1 MGIEQTRANSGIYI
15 DLIKQNNVVYPEES
29 LFQRQLYDKLN
40 ALLDAQWNFLQNIPE
55 DQKEKISRCRVHNA
69 ILVYGK
75 RGSGKTVFISNIEN
89 NIKENHYEFLDI
101 VDPTLL
107 SDSKVI
113 DGCEAFCSVLIGIV
127 HAHLKEKVFSK
138 NTVSEQNKNAYTK
151 NFREVADSLSSL
163 KNAKDESGLDSIF
176 FHGDAIALEQKLHK
190 FFEVVSKQL
199 LDGKMLCFRLD
210 DVDMSLKSGFLCLET
225 MRKYFSS
232 PWVIPI
238 VCGDID
244 LYQKLVAKEY
254 WKPFSTFDANGR
266 RVVPYEE
273 GNEFSSKYLTK
284 IFPNN
289 LRLEI
294 VSCADFVR
302 RKYDQIFFVFHSEED
317 SNKKGP
323 IKTLKEIDDYIDAY
337 FNHGIGLDQYKDNTL
352 SSLKRDNADPSVV
365 QDSLRVW
372 MQFHEK
378 MFPVYDKIANTE
390 TSGQNIK
397 FDGDLYS
404 QFQESL
410 ADFFDS
416 QQNFQIISKLAR
428 ININSISTI
437 PDFKYNYEGALTAL
451 SEAEDLLRHYEGQ
464 PVSDKGLRLFRPS
477 SDDVFGDDNKLH
489 EMFPFLLQLFSF
501 DNNKEETGKYLEV
514 FSGRFVH
521 LIFSTL
527 FQKDCNIG
535 EILFETPLFC
545 PPNMNARRSENNDDN
560 DDVVRDDLPFDQ
572 FFTEEKAEE
581 LWKKIVNDYPYVES
595 GNKPFFDVN
604 FLRSALGLYYDNL
617 NAYRIKN
624 YDGES
629 LLDYMMRCVV
639 MLLHSVY
646 TCERKDFITY
656 KKIGLAKNQNNFW
669 DNKKKKINP
678 DFSPEISLLTEGRME
693 SSISYYLFNH
703 PLVKLI
709 NSVSLKYYDWKN
721 DGHEAKPYL
730 PIDYLRQGISDTA
743 IRQKIETAA
752 SLDEI
757 NNILMSL
764 ASDKQAITIISKFT
778 PRSNAF
784 KRIKLLYYKDTT
796 SKGSKALYEKLCK
809 ENMLTNLLTTSPAWE
824 KCVIND

>member
-1 MGIEQTRANSGIYI
+1 MGIEQTRDNSGIYI

-113 DGCEAFCSVLIGIV
+113 DGCEAFCSVLIGIL

-244 LYQKLVAKEY
+244 LYQKLVAKKY

-266 RVVPYEE
+266 RVVPYGES
-273 GNEFSSKYLTK
+273 NEFSSKYLTK

-294 VSCADFVR
+294 VSCVDLIS
-302 RKYDQIFFVFHSEED
+302 RKYDQISFVFHSEED

-352 SSLKRDNADPSVV
+352 SSFKRDKADSSVV

-378 MFPVYDKIANTE
+378 MFPVYNKIANTKTVGE
-390 TSGQNIK
+390 NSE
-397 FDGDLYS
+397 FDGGLYS

-416 QQNFQIISKLAR
+416 QQKFQIISKLAR
-428 ININSISTI
+428 ININSISTV
-437 PDFKYNYEGALTAL
+437 PEFNYNYKTALIAL
-451 SEAEDLLRHYEGQ
+451 SEAEDLLGCSEGQ
-464 PVSDKGLRLFRPS
+464 SISDRGLRLSLPS
-477 SDDVFGDDNKLH
+477 PEDDFFDDDKMR
-489 EMFPFLLQLFSF
+489 EIFPFLLQLFSF
-501 DNNKEETGKYLEV
+501 DNNKEEAGKYLDV

-521 LIFSTL
+521 FIFSTL

-545 PPNMNARRSENNDDN
+545 LPNMNAWRPENYDDN
-560 DDVVRDDLPFDQ
+560 DDEAHDDLPSDQ
-572 FFTEEKAEE
+572 FFTGEKADD
-581 LWKKIVNDYPYVES
+581 LWKRIVNKYPYVGG

-604 FLRSALGLYYDNL
+604 FLRRALALFYDNL
-617 NAYRIKN
+617 NAYRKRN
-624 YDGES
+624 YGGES
-629 LLDYMMRCVV
+629 LFDYMMRCVV

-656 KKIGLAKNQNNFW
+656 KKIGLIKDQKKFW
-669 DNKKKKINP
+669 EDKKINP
-678 DFSPEISLLTEGRME
+678 RFFPEIFLLTEGHME
-693 SSISYYLFNH
+693 NSISYYLFHH
-703 PLVKLI
+703 PLVQLI
-709 NSVSLKYYDWKN
+709 KDMALKYSCWKN
-721 DGHEAKPYL
+721 DRHEAKSYL
-730 PIDYLRQGISDTA
+730 PITYLKLGISETA
-743 IRQKIETAA
+743 IRQMIEIAP
-752 SLDEI
+752 SLDEV
-757 NNILMSL
+757 NNILRS
-764 ASDKQAITIISKFT
+764 ADKQTMTVISKFT
-778 PRSNAF
+778 QRSNAF
-784 KRIKLLYYKDTT
+784 KRIKMLYYKDAT
-796 SKGSKALYEKLCK
+796 SESSKALYDKLCRT
-809 ENMLTNLLTTSPAWE
+809 NMLTNLVPTSPAWE
-824 KCVIND
+824 KCVIDD

>member
-1 MGIEQTRANSGIYI
+1 MGIEQTRDNSGIYI

-55 DQKEKISRCRVHNA
+55 DQKKKISRCRVHNA

-113 DGCEAFCSVLIGIV
+113 DGCEAFCSVLIGIL
-127 HAHLKEKVFSK
+127 HEYLKEKVFK
-138 NTVSEQNKNAYTK
+138 NTVSEQDKNTYTK
-151 NFREVADSLSSL
+151 KFREVADCLSSL

-176 FHGDAIALEQKLHK
+176 FHGDAIALEQKLHE

-210 DVDMSLKSGFLCLET
+210 DIDMSLKSGFLCLET

-244 LYQKLVAKEY
+244 LYQKLVEKEY
-254 WKPFSTFDANGR
+254 WKPFSTFDANGKS
-266 RVVPYEE
+266 VVPYGE
-273 GNEFSSKYLTK
+273 GKEFSSKYLTK

-302 RKYDQIFFVFHSEED
+302 RKYDQIFFVFHDKED
-317 SNKKGP
+317 LIDFK
-323 IKTLKEIDDYIDAY
+323 LKDIDDYIDAY
-337 FNHGIGLDQYKDNTL
+337 FNPGIGLDQYKDHAL
-352 SSLKRDNADPSVV
+352 SSLRSDKADPSVV
-365 QDSLRVW
+365 RDSLRVW

-378 MFPVYDKIANTE
+378 MFPVYNKIANTKAV
-390 TSGQNIK
+390 GQNSE
-397 FDGDLYS
+397 FDRGLYS
-404 QFQESL
+404 QFQEFL

-416 QQNFQIISKLAR
+416 QQKFQVISELAR
-428 ININSISTI
+428 ININSISAV
-437 PDFKYNYEGALTAL
+437 PEFNYNYKTALTAL
-451 SEAEDLLRHYEGQ
+451 SEAEDLLGCSEGQ
-464 PVSDKGLRLFRPS
+464 SISDKGLRLSLPFPEGDFF
-477 SDDVFGDDNKLH
+477 DDDKMR
-489 EMFPFLLQLFSF
+489 EMFPFLLQLFSC
-501 DNNKEETGKYLEV
+501 DNNKEEAGKYLEV

-521 LIFSTL
+521 FIFSTL

-545 PPNMNARRSENNDDN
+545 PLNMKAWRLENYDDN
-560 DDVVRDDLPFDQ
+560 DDDAHDDLPPEQ
-572 FFTEEKAEE
+572 FLAGEKADD
-581 LWKKIVNDYPYVES
+581 LWERIVNKYPYVGGGS
-595 GNKPFFDVN
+595 KPFFDVN
-604 FLRSALGLYYDNL
+604 FLRSALGLFYDNL
-617 NAYRIKN
+617 NAYRKKN

-629 LLDYMMRCVV
+629 ILDYMMRCVV

-646 TCERKDFITY
+646 TCERKDFTTY

-678 DFSPEISLLTEGRME
+678 DFFPEISLLVEGHME

-709 NSVSLKYYDWKN
+709 NSVSLKYYEWKN
-721 DGHEAKPYL
+721 EGHETKPYL
-730 PIDYLRQGISDTA
+730 PIDYLRQGISDTV
-743 IRQKIETAA
+743 IRQKVATAS

-757 NNILMSL
+757 NEILMSL
-764 ASDKQAITIISKFT
+764 SSDKQAMTIISKFT
-778 PRSNAF
+778 QRSNAF
-784 KRIKLLYYKDTT
+784 KRIKMLYYKDTT
-796 SKGSKALYEKLCK
+796 SESSRALYDKLCRT
-809 ENMLTNLLTTSPAWE
+809 NVLTNLVPTSPAWE
-824 KCVIND
+824 KCVIDD